1 MRLLSVLAVIGKIIG
16 FTLLGILGLLI
27 LILLIILFVPLRY
40 KVDAKGGKYENG
52 VAVDAKGGASYLL
65 HIISVK
71 GGFLKRPK
79 PGGEEETERAAE
91 GMDTAPE
98 DGHEGPE
105 AEGVSVCAK
114 LFGFQVYPK
123 KEKKSKKKGKK
134 DTAEDFDE
142 AEILEVIT
150 AEEPKAEQLLIEGT
164 SGQTDSGQTAADS
177 AGMQLPQAEEKPKP
191 AEEPEKPQF
200 EPVEEDW
207 KEDISFADISDAA
220 GEIPEGEPQEK
231 EKKSLS
237 EKIEGIRQKG
247 EDLADKLE
255 ALKAKAEKVLDFVQD
270 NTTQEEF
277 ALILKRL
284 GKALKHYIPKKFEGY
299 TKVGL
304 SDPATTGKILMYWY
318 AIVYPRI
325 SDSFRLMGEFDE
337 EVIEGDVHVK
347 GHLRLNHI
355 VWFGIKMLLDK
366 KFRKLLKRG
375 KKLMKELKGAGT
387 EAEEDE
393 DDGEKDG
400 KRSKK
405 KKKGKKSKDRRA
417 DKDSNINKDDGVG
430 QNDNKDDHETTK
442 EEG

>member
-52 VAVDAKGGASYLL
+52 VAVDANGGASYLL
-65 HIISVK
+65 RIISVK

-134 DTAEDFDE
+134 DTTEDFDE

-164 SGQTDSGQTAADS
+164 SRQADPNQTAADS
-177 AGMQLPQAEEKPKP
+177 AGAQTPQAEEKPQA
-191 AEEPEKPQF
+191 AEEPGPEPQ
-200 EPVEEDW
+200 EEEDW
-207 KEDISFADISDAA
+207 KDEISFADISDAA
-220 GEIPEGEPQEK
+220 GEIPEGEPGEK

-255 ALKAKAEKVLDFVQD
+255 GLKAKAEKVLDFVQD

-299 TKVGL
+299 TRVGL

-347 GHLRLNHI
+347 GRLRLNHI
-355 VWFGIKMLLDK
+355 VWFGIRMLLDK
-366 KFRKLLKRG
+366 RFRKLLKRG
-375 KKLMKELKGAGT
+375 KRLMRELKGSGT
-387 EAEEDE
+387 EADDGE

-400 KRSKK
+400 KGSKK
-405 KKKGKKSKDRRA
+405 KKKGKKAKDRRA
-417 DKDSNINKDDGVG
+417 DKDSSINKDDGIG